1 MSTTQGKLV
10 EILYFQKAVL
20 SKSFSNARVHAQ
32 SFQGRV
38 TCSLVLVLQEEEK
51 LKDKPISNHII
62 RQHIE
67 VKHYFQ
73 KNKAQQTSLTEYKQ
87 KEEV

>member
-1 MSTTQGKLV
+1 M
-10 EILYFQKAVL
+10 

-67 VKHYFQ
+67 NIISK
-73 KNKAQQTSLTEYKQ
+73 KTKPSKLPSLNINRKKKSKFNEQPSSFTLIHKC
-87 KEEV
+87 